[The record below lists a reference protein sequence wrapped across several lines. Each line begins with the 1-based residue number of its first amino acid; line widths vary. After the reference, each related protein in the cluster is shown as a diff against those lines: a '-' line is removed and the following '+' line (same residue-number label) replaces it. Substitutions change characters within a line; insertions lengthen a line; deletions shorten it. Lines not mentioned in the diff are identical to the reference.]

1 MITEE
6 KIIELL
12 EKYERLS
19 KKELKKLMLKG
30 DKDYVPVEGT
40 LKKLKRDRVLLKD
53 KLGRYY
59 LAGKTAPNKT
69 EDKEHGKSVEIA
81 LNGQKSGNEKSGKAE
96 KIKAKVT
103 KGKKSGKVGGK
114 GKGKANGRE
123 FEGEIALV
131 RNKYA
136 FFEGEGG
143 ERLYIPAEKL
153 MGAMLNDRVTAVK
166 TGGKESDRGAITS
179 VLERANQTVVGT
191 IENKNGDIFLAPDDY
206 RLNVKIKLDKKEGLP
221 ENFKAVAEIYQYS
234 QDGGEPLGRITE
246 ILGEGEQPGAEML
259 SVLRAHN
266 IPDVFDQSVIDEAEK
281 IPEFISSAEIADR
294 EDLRGESIFTIDGID
309 AKDLDDAVSIKMQG
323 EDYILGVHIADV
335 SHYVRPDSALDA
347 EALKRGTSVYFPGSV
362 IPMLP
367 KRLSNGICSLNPN
380 ADRLALSCV
389 MQIGPE
395 GEVISYRIFKSVIRS
410 CERLVYEDINKL
422 LEGDEELK
430 RRYSHIY
437 DELIL
442 MQKLSGIL
450 GKRRRVAGSIDFN
463 APEPE
468 FTLDEEGRAVDVR
481 VHERGV
487 SNMMI
492 EEFMLVCNQT
502 VARHMRKNNLPAVYR
517 IHEKPE
523 KSKVENFISF
533 IRGYGYNIKA
543 KNLNEPK
550 DYARLLDSLKGKPEE
565 RVISRLMLRTMQK
578 AKYSQ
583 ENTGH
588 FGLAAQ
594 DYLHF
599 TSPIRRYPDLIV
611 HRMIHFSLEK
621 PAALGVWAKRMPAVA
636 LRTSERERA
645 AQEAEWE
652 GDDIKKAE
660 YMLNHIGEKF
670 DGVISGMCSTA
681 FWVELDN
688 TVEGMVPLSSLRD
701 DFYIFDQERYVLT
714 GRNTGARFKLGQSV
728 RIKVTGASIRGRSVS
743 FELAGKKK
751 NKL

>member
-30 DKDYVPVEGT
+30 DKDYVPVEET

-59 LAGKTAPNKT
+59 LAGKSA
-69 EDKEHGKSVEIA
+69 ESMFGGKKLGRTSEIA
-81 LNGQKSGNEKSGKAE
+81 AEGKKTGKHE
-96 KIKAKVT
+96 RKVSS
-103 KGKKSGKVGGK
+103 KGKRKARSREIEGK
-114 GKGKANGRE
+114 
-123 FEGEIALV
+123 IALIK
-131 RNKYA
+131 NKYA

-191 IENKNGDIFLAPDDY
+191 IENKNGDIFLVPDDY

-450 GKRRRVAGSIDFN
+450 GKRRRAAGSIDFN

-533 IRGYGYNIKA
+533 VRGYGYNIKA

-550 DYARLLDSLKGKPEE
+550 DYAMLLDSLKGKPEE

-621 PAALGVWAKRMPAVA
+621 PAALGVWAKRMPAIA
-636 LRTSERERA
+636 LRASERERA

-701 DFYIFDQERYVLT
+701 DFYIFDQEKYVLT
-714 GRNTGARFKLGQSV
+714 GRNTGKRFKLGQSV

>member
-30 DKDYVPVEGT
+30 DKDYVPVEET

-59 LAGKTAPNKT
+59 LAGKSA
-69 EDKEHGKSVEIA
+69 ESMFGGKKLGRTSEIA
-81 LNGQKSGNEKSGKAE
+81 AEGKKTGKHE
-96 KIKAKVT
+96 RKVSS
-103 KGKKSGKVGGK
+103 KGKRKARSREIEGK
-114 GKGKANGRE
+114 
-123 FEGEIALV
+123 IALIK
-131 RNKYA
+131 NKYA

-166 TGGKESDRGAITS
+166 TGGKESDRGAITY

-191 IENKNGDIFLAPDDY
+191 IENKNGDIFLVPDDY

-450 GKRRRVAGSIDFN
+450 GKRRRAAGSIDFN

-468 FTLDEEGRAVDVR
+468 FTLDEEGRAIDVR

-533 IRGYGYNIKA
+533 VRGYGYNIKA

-550 DYARLLDSLKGKPEE
+550 DYAMLLDSLKGKPEE

>member
-30 DKDYVPVEGT
+30 DKDYVPVEET
-40 LKKLKRDRVLLKD
+40 LKKLKRDRALLKD

-59 LAGKTAPNKT
+59 LAGKSA
-69 EDKEHGKSVEIA
+69 ESMFGGKKLGRTSEIA
-81 LNGQKSGNEKSGKAE
+81 AEGKKTGKHE
-96 KIKAKVT
+96 RKVSS
-103 KGKKSGKVGGK
+103 KGKRKARSREIEGK
-114 GKGKANGRE
+114 
-123 FEGEIALV
+123 IALIK
-131 RNKYA
+131 NKYA

-450 GKRRRVAGSIDFN
+450 GKRRRAAGSIDFN

-468 FTLDEEGRAVDVR
+468 FTLDEEGRAIDVR

-533 IRGYGYNIKA
+533 VRGYGYNIKA

-550 DYARLLDSLKGKPEE
+550 DYAMLLDSLKGKPEE

-621 PAALGVWAKRMPAVA
+621 PAALGVWAKRMPAIA
-636 LRTSERERA
+636 LRASERERA
-645 AQEAEWE
+645 AQEAEWD

-660 YMLNHIGEKF
+660 YMTNHIGEKF
-670 DGVISGMCSTA
+670 DGVISGMCSTT

-701 DFYIFDQERYVLT
+701 DFYIFDQEKYVLT
-714 GRNTGARFKLGQSV
+714 GRNTGKRFKLGQSV

-751 NKL
+751 K

>member
-30 DKDYVPVEGT
+30 DKDYVPVEET

-59 LAGKTAPNKT
+59 LADKSAESMANGKKFSRT
-69 EDKEHGKSVEIA
+69 SEIA
-81 LNGQKSGNEKSGKAE
+81 AEGKKTGKHE
-96 KIKAKVT
+96 RKVSS
-103 KGKKSGKVGGK
+103 KGKRKARSREIEGK
-114 GKGKANGRE
+114 
-123 FEGEIALV
+123 IALIK
-131 RNKYA
+131 NKYA

-450 GKRRRVAGSIDFN
+450 GKRRRAAGSIDFN

-468 FTLDEEGRAVDVR
+468 FTLDEEGRAIDVR

-502 VARHMRKNNLPAVYR
+502 VARHMRTNNLPAVYR

-523 KSKVENFISF
+523 KSKVENFVSF
-533 IRGYGYNIKA
+533 IRGYGYNIKV

-636 LRTSERERA
+636 LRASERERA

>member
-30 DKDYVPVEGT
+30 DKDYVPVEET

-59 LAGKTAPNKT
+59 LAGKSA
-69 EDKEHGKSVEIA
+69 ESMFGGKKLGRTSEIA
-81 LNGQKSGNEKSGKAE
+81 AEGKKTGKHE
-96 KIKAKVT
+96 RKVSS
-103 KGKKSGKVGGK
+103 KGKRKARSREIEGK
-114 GKGKANGRE
+114 
-123 FEGEIALV
+123 IALIK
-131 RNKYA
+131 NKYA

-422 LEGDEELK
+422 LEGNEELK

-450 GKRRRVAGSIDFN
+450 GKRRRAAGSIDFN

-533 IRGYGYNIKA
+533 VRGYGYNIKA

-550 DYARLLDSLKGKPEE
+550 DYAMLLDSLKGKPEE

-621 PAALGVWAKRMPAVA
+621 PAALGVWAKRMPAIA
-636 LRTSERERA
+636 LRASERERA

-701 DFYIFDQERYVLT
+701 DFYIFDQEKYVLT
-714 GRNTGARFKLGQSV
+714 GRNTGKRFKLGQSV

>member
-19 KKELKKLMLKG
+19 KKEFKKLMLKG

-59 LAGKTAPNKT
+59 LAGQTAPNKT
-69 EDKEHGKSVEIA
+69 EGKERGKSAEIA
-81 LNGQKSGNEKSGKAE
+81 LNGQKSGKEKSGKAE
-96 KIKAKVT
+96 KIKAKVI
-103 KGKKSGKVGGK
+103 KDKKFGKAGGK

-123 FEGEIALV
+123 FEGKIALV

-234 QDGGEPLGRITE
+234 RDGGEPLGRITE

-389 MQIGPE
+389 MQISPE

-422 LEGDEELK
+422 LEGDEELR

-450 GKRRRVAGSIDFN
+450 GKRRRAAGSIDFN

-468 FTLDEEGRAVDVR
+468 FTLDEEGRAIDVR

-492 EEFMLVCNQT
+492 EEFMLACNQT
-502 VARHMRKNNLPAVYR
+502 VARHMRTNNLPAVYR

-523 KSKVENFISF
+523 KSKAENFVSF

-543 KNLNEPK
+543 KNLNESK

-621 PAALGVWAKRMPAVA
+621 PAVLGVWAKRMPAVA
-636 LRTSERERA
+636 LRASERERA